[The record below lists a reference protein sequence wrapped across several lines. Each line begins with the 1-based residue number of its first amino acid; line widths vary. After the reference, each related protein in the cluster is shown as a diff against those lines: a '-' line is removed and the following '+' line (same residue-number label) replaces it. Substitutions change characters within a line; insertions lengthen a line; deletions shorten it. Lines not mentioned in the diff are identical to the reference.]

1 MRMVGGLSSKEL
13 SKFVKGSYAK
23 KKDVKPVGNYQVD
36 RELSTGKNKVYFDPD
51 TNKAVVALSGTHGN
65 TTDWMNNA
73 HIVSGDFKKTKRYKD
88 AERTQRKANAK
99 YDMQN
104 VTTVSHSK
112 SGETARILAKKG
124 LTDTS
129 ISLNPAI
136 LGKQH
141 EGVQVVRSG
150 ADVVSALTPTQKGD
164 VTIKTKTINPLIE
177 HSTSVL
183 SRDPREYVG
192 GCCCNEIMLTRPRG
206 MAFIMC

>member
-1 MRMVGGLSSKEL
+1 MSMYMGLSSKEL

-36 RELSTGKNKVYFDPD
+36 KELSTGKNKVYFDPD

-73 HIVSGDFKKTKRYKD
+73 HILSGDFKKTKRYKD
-88 AERTQRKANAK
+88 AEKVQRKANAK
-99 YDMQN
+99 YDN

-136 LGKQH
+136 LRQH
-141 EGVQVVRSG
+141 EGVQVVKSG
-150 ADVVSALTPTQKGD
+150 LDVVSALTPKQKGD
-164 VTIKTKTINPLIE
+164 VTIKAKTINPLIE
-177 HSTSVL
+177 HGTSIL
-183 SRDPREYVG
+183 SRNPQEYG
-192 GCCCNEIMLTRPRG
+192 GNEIMRVRPRG
-206 MAFIMC
+206 MAFVMD

>member
-1 MRMVGGLSSKEL
+1 MRNVGGLSSKEM

-23 KKDVKPVGNYQVD
+23 KKDAKPVGNYQVD

-65 TTDWMNNA
+65 MTDWMNNA
-73 HIVSGDFKKTKRYKD
+73 HILFGDFKKTKRYKD
-88 AERTQRKANAK
+88 AEKIQRKANAK

-124 LTDTS
+124 LTS
-129 ISLNPAI
+129 ASVSLNPAI

-141 EGVQVVRSG
+141 KGVQVVRSG
-150 ADVVSALTPTQKGD
+150 SDIVSALTPKQKGD
-164 VTIKTKTINPLIE
+164 VTIKAKTINPLIE
-177 HSTSVL
+177 HGTSVL

-192 GCCCNEIMLTRPRG
+192 GCCCNEYMKPRSRG